1 MKKYARVF
9 SMLALVLA
17 ITLIFSGCDVIDY
30 AKSILIKDEPTT
42 TPSTTVSGEI
52 VYTDDATNSIVIT
65 PPSDTVANSQ
75 SATVTPATPTNNAT
89 EGTIGTT
96 EASAPATQTAPKP
109 QAQKP
114 VETTKGKKPTTT
126 APAKDDIPTAEEIKE
141 MPLKDVQDLLFAS
154 ESADK
159 TVQILNACG
168 FEYDEKQGIYYSSVN
183 PWQKGF
189 GFNVVYDMAAPIA
202 GMYYSTERIYFQYD
216 NKDWL
221 IQIWKG
227 QYGMT
232 AGGEIGVYNKTDKI
246 MQYDCVSEDEYLE
259 MSFDFYN
266 QGEYVFSR
274 GPEKH
279 WWLTGFKIFNAG
291 VPILI
296 DLDMTIKFPTK
307 SMADAFEG
315 GLKKA
320 NKDNLLDPMT
330 YTRGA
335 KTFHIHW

>member
-9 SMLALVLA
+9 SMLALILA
-17 ITLIFSGCDVIDY
+17 ITFIFSGCGVIDF
-30 AKSILIKDEPTT
+30 AKSILIKDEGTT
-42 TPSTTVSGEI
+42 TPSTTISGDI
-52 VYTDDATNSIVIT
+52 VYTDDATNSAVVT
-65 PPSDTVANSQ
+65 PPSDTASDTQAASTTKATAGTTASSTETTKANS
-75 SATVTPATPTNNAT
+75 S
-89 EGTIGTT
+89 
-96 EASAPATQTAPKP
+96 TQTGNTTPNTT
-109 QAQKP
+109 KP
-114 VETTKGKKPTTT
+114 VE
-126 APAKDDIPTAEEIKE
+126 DDFPTADEIKE

-154 ESADK
+154 EDADK

-189 GFNVVYDMAAPIA
+189 GFNVIYDMAAPIA
-202 GMYYSTERIYFQYD
+202 GMNYATERITFRYD
-216 NKDWL
+216 DKDWM

-232 AGGEIGVYNKTDKI
+232 AGAEIGVYNKTDKI
-246 MQYDCVSEDEYLE
+246 MQYDCVSEEEFLE
-259 MSFDFYN
+259 MSFVLYN
-266 QGEYVFSR
+266 QGEEMFHR

-279 WWLTGFKIFNAG
+279 WWLTGFKILNVG
-291 VPILI
+291 VPILL
-296 DLDMTIKFPTK
+296 DMDMTIKFPTK
-307 SMADAFEG
+307 SMADAFET

-320 NKDNLLDPMT
+320 NRDNLLDPMT

>member
-1 MKKYARVF
+1 MKKYARIF

-17 ITLIFSGCDVIDY
+17 ITFIFSGCGVIDY

-42 TPSTTVSGEI
+42 IPGTTISGDI
-52 VYTDDATNSIVIT
+52 IYTDDATNSAVVA
-65 PPSDTVANSQ
+65 PPSDTVSDTQATAGTTAN
-75 SATVTPATPTNNAT
+75 AGTTTVA
-89 EGTIGTT
+89 TT
-96 EASAPATQTAPKP
+96 EATSSVTPTQVAD
-109 QAQKP
+109 
-114 VETTKGKKPTTT
+114 KKPATT
-126 APAKDDIPTAEEIKE
+126 APADDIPTADEIKE

-189 GFNVVYDMAAPIA
+189 GFNVIYDMSAPLA
-202 GMYYSTERIYFQYD
+202 GMYYSTERVYFQYD
-216 NKDWL
+216 NKDWM

-232 AGGEIGVYNKTDKI
+232 AGAEIGIYNKTDKV
-246 MQYDCVSEDEYLE
+246 MQYDCVSEEEFLE
-259 MSFDFYN
+259 MSFVLYN
-266 QGEYVFSR
+266 QGEKMFER

-279 WWLTGFKIFNAG
+279 WWLTGFKIMNIG
-291 VPILI
+291 VPILL
-296 DLDMTIKFPTK
+296 DMDMTIKFPTK
-307 SMADAFEG
+307 SMADAFEA

-320 NKDNLLDPMT
+320 NRDNLLDPMT

-335 KTFHIHW
+335 KSFTIHW

>member
-1 MKKYARVF
+1 MKKYARIF
-9 SMLALVLA
+9 SMLALILA
-17 ITLIFSGCDVIDY
+17 ITFIFSGCGVIDF
-30 AKSILIKDEPTT
+30 AKSILIKEEATTVPTT
-42 TPSTTVSGEI
+42 NTGEI
-52 VYTDDATNSIVIT
+52 IYTDDATDSALVT
-65 PPSDTVANSQ
+65 PPSDTASDTQ
-75 SATVTPATPTNNAT
+75 ATVS
-89 EGTIGTT
+89 TT
-96 EASAPATQTAPKP
+96 A
-109 QAQKP
+109 
-114 VETTKGKKPTTT
+114 GTT
-126 APAKDDIPTAEEIKE
+126 APATTEATSGGTTQAPATKPATTAPVTEKIPTAAEIQE

-189 GFNVVYDMAAPIA
+189 GFNVVYDMTAPLA

-216 NKDWL
+216 GKDWM

-232 AGGEIGVYNKTDKI
+232 AGAEIGIYNKTDKV
-246 MQYDCVSEDEYLE
+246 MQYDCVSEEEFLE
-259 MSFDFYN
+259 MSFVLYN
-266 QGEYVFSR
+266 QGEKMFER

-279 WWLTGFKIFNAG
+279 WWLTGFKIMNVG
-291 VPILI
+291 VPILL
-296 DLDMTIKFPTK
+296 DMDMTIKFPTK

-320 NKDNLLDPMT
+320 SRDNLLDPMT

-335 KTFHIHW
+335 KSFTIHW

>member
-9 SMLALVLA
+9 SMLALILA
-17 ITLIFSGCDVIDY
+17 ITFIFSGCGVIDF
-30 AKSILIKDEPTT
+30 AKSILIKEEPTT
-42 TPSTTVSGEI
+42 TPGTTISGDI
-52 VYTDDATNSIVIT
+52 VYTDDATNSALIV
-65 PPSDTVANSQ
+65 PPSDTVSDTQ
-75 SATVTPATPTNNAT
+75 ATTGTTAPAGTTSTAT
-89 EGTIGTT
+89 TQAPST
-96 EASAPATQTAPKP
+96 EASTQATD
-109 QAQKP
+109 
-114 VETTKGKKPTTT
+114 KKPTTT
-126 APAKDDIPTAEEIKE
+126 APVKDDIPTADEIKE

-189 GFNVVYDMAAPIA
+189 GFNVIYDMAAPIA

-216 NKDWL
+216 NKDWM

-232 AGGEIGVYNKTDKI
+232 AGAEIGIYNKTDKI
-246 MQYDCVSEDEYLE
+246 MQYDCVSEEEFLE
-259 MSFDFYN
+259 MSFVLYN
-266 QGEYVFSR
+266 QGEEMFHR

-279 WWLTGFKIFNAG
+279 WWLTGFKIMNVG
-291 VPILI
+291 VPILL
-296 DLDMTIKFPTK
+296 DMDMTIKFPTK
-307 SMADAFEG
+307 SMADAFET

-320 NKDNLLDPMT
+320 NSDNLIDRMT

-335 KTFHIHW
+335 KSFKIHW

>member
-9 SMLALVLA
+9 SMLALILA
-17 ITLIFSGCDVIDY
+17 ITFIFSGCGVIDF
-30 AKSILIKDEPTT
+30 AKSILIKEEPTT
-42 TPSTTVSGEI
+42 TPGTTISGEI
-52 VYTDDATNSIVIT
+52 IYTDDATNSVVVT
-65 PPSDTVANSQ
+65 PPSDT
-75 SATVTPATPTNNAT
+75 
-89 EGTIGTT
+89 
-96 EASAPATQTAPKP
+96 ASATQTTPTTTSNAGASTSATSTANTT

-114 VETTKGKKPTTT
+114 VDTTADKKPSTT
-126 APAKDDIPTAEEIKE
+126 APIEDDIPSAEEIKE

-189 GFNVVYDMAAPIA
+189 GFNVVYDMSAPLA
-202 GMYYSTERIYFQYD
+202 GMYYDTERIYFQYD
-216 NKDWL
+216 NKDWM
-221 IQIWKG
+221 IQLWKG
-227 QYGMT
+227 QYGAT
-232 AGGEIGVYNKTDKI
+232 SGAEIGVYNKTDKI
-246 MQYDCVSEDEYLE
+246 MQYDCVSEEEFLE

-296 DLDMTIKFPTK
+296 DLDITIKFPTK

-320 NKDNLLDPMT
+320 AKDNLIDPMT

>member
-1 MKKYARVF
+1 MKKYAKVF

-17 ITLIFSGCDVIDY
+17 ITFIFSGCGVIDF
-30 AKSILIKDEPTT
+30 AKSILVKEEGTT
-42 TPSTTVSGEI
+42 IPGTTISGEV
-52 VYTDDATNSIVIT
+52 VYTDNATNSAVIT
-65 PPSDTVANSQ
+65 PPSDTSASTQ
-75 SATVTPATPTNNAT
+75 SATTSTSSATTA
-89 EGTIGTT
+89 GTT
-96 EASAPATQTAPKP
+96 ATGTSASSSATTTQSGN
-109 QAQKP
+109 QKP
-114 VETTKGKKPTTT
+114 SVNETTTEK
-126 APAKDDIPTAEEIKE
+126 IPTAAEIQE

-189 GFNVVYDMAAPIA
+189 GFNVIYDMSAPLA
-202 GMYYSTERIYFQYD
+202 GMYYDTERIYFQYND
-216 NKDWL
+216 KDWM
-221 IQIWKG
+221 IQLWKG
-227 QYGMT
+227 QYGAT
-232 AGGEIGVYNKTDKI
+232 SGAEIGVYNKTDKI
-246 MQYDCVSEDEYLE
+246 MQYDCVSEDEFLE

-296 DLDMTIKFPTK
+296 DLDITIKFPTK

-320 NKDNLLDPMT
+320 AKDNLLDPMT
-330 YTRGA
+330 YTRSA

>member
-9 SMLALVLA
+9 SILALILA
-17 ITLIFSGCDVIDY
+17 ITFIFSGCGVIDY

-42 TPSTTVSGEI
+42 TPGTTISGQV
-52 VYTDDATNSIVIT
+52 VYTDDATNSAVIV
-65 PPSDTVANSQ
+65 PPSDTASDTQ
-75 SATVTPATPTNNAT
+75 ATAGATSTA
-89 EGTIGTT
+89 GTT
-96 EASAPATQTAPKP
+96 TAATTQASSSATQT
-109 QAQKP
+109 P
-114 VETTKGKKPTTT
+114 VVDKKPAAT
-126 APAKDDIPTAEEIKE
+126 APADDIPSADEIKE

-189 GFNVVYDMAAPIA
+189 GFNVIYDMSAPLA
-202 GMYYSTERIYFQYD
+202 GMYYSTERIYFQYND
-216 NKDWL
+216 KDWM

-232 AGGEIGVYNKTDKI
+232 CGAEIGIYNKTDKI
-246 MQYDCVSEDEYLE
+246 MQYDCVSEDEFLE
-259 MSFDFYN
+259 MSFVLYN
-266 QGEYVFSR
+266 QGEKMFER

-279 WWLTGFKIFNAG
+279 WWLTGFKIMNVG
-291 VPILI
+291 VPIL
-296 DLDMTIKFPTK
+296 LNMDMTIKFPTK
-307 SMADAFEG
+307 SMADAFEA

-320 NKDNLLDPMT
+320 NRDNLLDPMT

-335 KTFHIHW
+335 KSFNIHW

>member
-17 ITLIFSGCDVIDY
+17 ITFIFSGCGVIDY
-30 AKSILIKDEPTT
+30 AKSILIKEETT
-42 TPSTTVSGEI
+42 TPSTTVPGEI
-52 VYTDDATNSIVIT
+52 IYTDDATNSVVIT
-65 PPSDTVANSQ
+65 PPSDT
-75 SATVTPATPTNNAT
+75 
-89 EGTIGTT
+89 
-96 EASAPATQTAPKP
+96 ASDTQTAAVAPATTVSDTAIATPVTTTADTTG
-109 QAQKP
+109 AQSSTS
-114 VETTKGKKPTTT
+114 TTQGKKPSTT
-126 APAKDDIPTAEEIKE
+126 ASTTEKIPTAAEIQE

-168 FEYDEKQGIYYSSVN
+168 FEYDDKQGIYYSSTN

-189 GFNVVYDMAAPIA
+189 GFNVVYDMTAPLA

-216 NKDWL
+216 NKDWM
-221 IQIWKG
+221 IQLWKG
-227 QYGMT
+227 QYGIT
-232 AGGEIGVYNKTDKI
+232 AGGEIGIYNKTDKI
-246 MQYDCVSEDEYLE
+246 MQYDCVSEDEFLE

-296 DLDMTIKFPTK
+296 DLDITIKFPTK

-320 NKDNLLDPMT
+320 AKDNLLDPMT

-335 KTFHIHW
+335 KTFYIHW

>member
-1 MKKYARVF
+1 MKKYARLF

-17 ITLIFSGCDVIDY
+17 ITFIFSGCGVIDY
-30 AKSILIKDEPTT
+30 AKSILIKNEPTT
-42 TPSTTVSGEI
+42 TPGTTISGEV
-52 VYTDDATNSIVIT
+52 VYTDNATNSAVIT
-65 PPSDTVANSQ
+65 PPSDTSASTQ
-75 SATVTPATPTNNAT
+75 SATTSTSSATTA
-89 EGTIGTT
+89 GTT
-96 EASAPATQTAPKP
+96 ATGTSASSSATTTQSGN
-109 QAQKP
+109 QKP
-114 VETTKGKKPTTT
+114 SVNETTEK
-126 APAKDDIPTAEEIKE
+126 IPTAAEIQE

-189 GFNVVYDMAAPIA
+189 GFNVIYDMSAPLA
-202 GMYYSTERIYFQYD
+202 GMYYDTERIYFQYND
-216 NKDWL
+216 KDWM
-221 IQIWKG
+221 IQLWKG
-227 QYGMT
+227 QYGAT
-232 AGGEIGVYNKTDKI
+232 SGAEIGVYNKTDKI
-246 MQYDCVSEDEYLE
+246 MQYDCVSEDEFLE

-296 DLDMTIKFPTK
+296 DLDITIKFPTK

-320 NKDNLLDPMT
+320 AKDNLLDPMT
-330 YTRGA
+330 YTRSA

>member
-9 SMLALVLA
+9 SMLALILA
-17 ITLIFSGCDVIDY
+17 ITFIFSGCGVIDY
-30 AKSILIKDEPTT
+30 AKSILIKDEATT
-42 TPSTTVSGEI
+42 SPETTISGDI
-52 VYTDDATNSIVIT
+52 VYTDDPTNSALVT
-65 PPSDTVANSQ
+65 PPSDT
-75 SATVTPATPTNNAT
+75 
-89 EGTIGTT
+89 
-96 EASAPATQTAPKP
+96 ASDTQA
-109 QAQKP
+109 A
-114 VETTKGKKPTTT
+114 TTT
-126 APAKDDIPTAEEIKE
+126 APAATQAPTTQGATEADTTASSTETNKPATTAPVTEKVPTAAEIQE

-168 FEYDEKQGIYYSSVN
+168 FEYDEKQGIYYSSIN

-189 GFNVVYDMAAPIA
+189 GFNVIYDMSAPLA

-216 NKDWL
+216 NKDWM

-232 AGGEIGVYNKTDKI
+232 AGAEIGIYNKTDKV
-246 MQYDCVSEDEYLE
+246 MQYDCVPEEEFLE
-259 MSFDFYN
+259 MSFVLYN
-266 QGEYVFSR
+266 QGEKMFER

-279 WWLTGFKIFNAG
+279 WWLTGFKIMNVG
-291 VPILI
+291 VPILL
-296 DLDMTIKFPTK
+296 DMDMTIKFPTK
-307 SMADAFEG
+307 SMADAFEA

-320 NKDNLLDPMT
+320 NRDNLLDPMT

-335 KTFHIHW
+335 KSFSIHW

>member
-17 ITLIFSGCDVIDY
+17 ITFIFSGCGVIDY

-42 TPSTTVSGEI
+42 TPGTTISGEV
-52 VYTDDATNSIVIT
+52 VYTDNATNSAVIT
-65 PPSDTVANSQ
+65 PPSDTSASTQ
-75 SATVTPATPTNNAT
+75 SATTSTSSATTA
-89 EGTIGTT
+89 GTT
-96 EASAPATQTAPKP
+96 ATGTSASSSATTTQSGN
-109 QAQKP
+109 QKP
-114 VETTKGKKPTTT
+114 SVNETTEK
-126 APAKDDIPTAEEIKE
+126 IPTAAEIQE

-189 GFNVVYDMAAPIA
+189 GFNVIYDMSAPLA
-202 GMYYSTERIYFQYD
+202 GMYYDTERIYFQYND
-216 NKDWL
+216 KDWM
-221 IQIWKG
+221 IQLWKG
-227 QYGMT
+227 QYGAT
-232 AGGEIGVYNKTDKI
+232 SGAEIGVYNKTDKI
-246 MQYDCVSEDEYLE
+246 MQYDCVSEDEFLE

-296 DLDMTIKFPTK
+296 DLDITIKFPTK

-320 NKDNLLDPMT
+320 AKDNLLDPMT

>member
-9 SMLALVLA
+9 SMLALILA
-17 ITLIFSGCDVIDY
+17 ITFVFSGCGVIDF

-42 TPSTTVSGEI
+42 TPGTTISGDI
-52 VYTDDATNSIVIT
+52 VYTDDATNSAVIL
-65 PPSDTVANSQ
+65 PPSDTVSDTQATTGTTANAGTT
-75 SATVTPATPTNNAT
+75 ATAPDTTVANTPTQSGNKT
-89 EGTIGTT
+89 
-96 EASAPATQTAPKP
+96 
-109 QAQKP
+109 
-114 VETTKGKKPTTT
+114 PTTT
-126 APAKDDIPTAEEIKE
+126 APVEDDIPTADEIKE

-189 GFNVVYDMAAPIA
+189 GFNVIYDMAAPIA

-216 NKDWL
+216 NKDWM

-232 AGGEIGVYNKTDKI
+232 AGAEIGIYNKTDKV
-246 MQYDCVSEDEYLE
+246 MQYDCVSEEEFLE
-259 MSFDFYN
+259 MSFVLYN
-266 QGEYVFSR
+266 QGEEMFHR

-279 WWLTGFKIFNAG
+279 WWLTGFKIMNVG
-291 VPILI
+291 VPILL
-296 DLDMTIKFPTK
+296 DMDMTIKFPTK
-307 SMADAFEG
+307 SMADAFEA

-320 NKDNLLDPMT
+320 NSDNLIDRMT

-335 KTFHIHW
+335 KSFKIHW

>member
-17 ITLIFSGCDVIDY
+17 ITFIFSGCGVIDF
-30 AKSILIKDEPTT
+30 AKSILIKEETT
-42 TPSTTVSGEI
+42 VPSTTLPGEI
-52 VYTDDATNSIVIT
+52 IYTDDATNSAVIA
-65 PPSDTVANSQ
+65 PPSDTVPSTQ
-75 SATVTPATPTNNAT
+75 STATTTANAT
-89 EGTIGTT
+89 TT
-96 EASAPATQTAPKP
+96 A
-109 QAQKP
+109 
-114 VETTKGKKPTTT
+114 VETTASNNNVSTQQDKPSTTT
-126 APAKDDIPTAEEIKE
+126 TVTEKVPTAAEIQE

-168 FEYDEKQGIYYSSVN
+168 FEYDEKQGIYYSSIN

-189 GFNVVYDMAAPIA
+189 GFNVIYDMSAPLA

-216 NKDWL
+216 NKDWM

-232 AGGEIGVYNKTDKI
+232 AGAEIGIYNKTDKV
-246 MQYDCVSEDEYLE
+246 MQYDCVPEEEFLE
-259 MSFDFYN
+259 MSFILYN
-266 QGEYVFSR
+266 QGKEMFRR

-279 WWLTGFKIFNAG
+279 WWLTGFKIMNVG
-291 VPILI
+291 VPILL
-296 DLDMTIKFPTK
+296 DMDMTIKFPTK
-307 SMADAFEG
+307 SMADAFEA
-315 GLKKA
+315 GLRKA
-320 NKDNLLDPMT
+320 NRDNLLDPMT

-335 KTFHIHW
+335 KSFTIHW